1 MVEYFSPYMSDD
13 IYRKSG
19 FLNDVHVYLNMCV
32 MLVSYLEIT
41 GIKNNQL
48 QIK

>member
-19 FLNDVHVYLNMCV
+19 FLNDVHVYLNVCDAFF
-32 MLVSYLEIT
+32 LIRNYWHQKQSIA
-41 GIKNNQL
+41 N
-48 QIK
+48 